1 MSRAKR
7 ICTLLGLY
15 AHFLSAIS
23 NGQEA
28 APLAGTGPFTVQ
40 GDISAQMV
48 EGIDRFLMREIERAE
63 GERVSLWARNF
74 SSREAYEKSVAP
86 NRERFRR
93 MVGVVDSR
101 LAIPALEFIGS
112 TAEPSLVAETDQY
125 TVHAVRWPVFDQV
138 FGEGL
143 LLQPKG
149 RPAAR
154 VVVVPDS
161 DQTPEMFVGLASGL
175 MPDAQIARRLAEH
188 GCQVLV
194 PVLIDRKD

>member
-48 EGIDRFLMREIERAE
+48 EGIDKFLMREIERSE
-63 GERVSLWARNF
+63 GEGGPLWARNF
-74 SSREAYEKSVAP
+74 SSREAYEKSVAL

-93 MVGVVDSR
+93 IIGAVDSR
-101 LAIPALEFIGS
+101 LPFRALECVDS
-112 TAEPSLVAETDQY
+112 PTEPSLVPERDQY
-125 TVHAVRWPVFDQV
+125 TVH
-138 FGEGL
+138 
-143 LLQPKG
+143 
-149 RPAAR
+149 
-154 VVVVPDS
+154 
-161 DQTPEMFVGLASGL
+161 
-175 MPDAQIARRLAEH
+175 
-188 GCQVLV
+188 
-194 PVLIDRKD
+194 